1 MLIKRFLQV
10 PNKSMKEASHSLFN
24 YLSYRDFLR
33 DFYTNQ
39 KSHSP
44 WYSYRVFAQQAGLA
58 SPNYLKLVIDGQ
70 RRITDKTL
78 DAFIKGLKLDIL
90 ESNYFKTLVLYNN
103 NKNDKTKNKY
113 LDELLALKRSAT
125 KAAELRRDRYDILG
139 RWHHWIIREMVL
151 LKDFSPDPQTLSKR
165 LNYRITPEEAEYSIA
180 LLERLEFLEKS
191 TEGTYRLREP
201 VISTTDEIS
210 SKVIRDL
217 HAQFMQLAF
226 DALTKLPVEKRVVQG
241 VSIALPKNQIDSVK
255 EKIKNLCKDI
265 SEMFAENYQNDQVFH
280 LVINFF
286 PLTNDGENP

>member
-1 MLIKRFLQV
+1 MK
-10 PNKSMKEASHSLFN
+10 KEALSLFECLN
-24 YLSYRDFLR
+24 YRDFLK
-33 DFYTNQ
+33 DFYMRH
-39 KSHSP
+39 KSRSP
-44 WYSYRVFAQQAGLA
+44 WYSYRVFAQQAGLL

-78 DAFIKGLKLDIL
+78 DAFIKGLKLNTL
-90 ESNYFKTLVLYNN
+90 ESHYFKTLVLYNN
-103 NKNDKTKNKY
+103 NEDNAAKNKHF
-113 LDELLALKRSAT
+113 DELLAIKRSAT
-125 KAAELRRDRYDILG
+125 RAAELRKDRYDILS

-151 LKDFSPDPQTLSKR
+151 LKDFSPDPHALSKR
-165 LNYRITPEEAEYSIA
+165 LNYRITPEEAQHSIA
-180 LLERLEFLEKS
+180 LLERLEFLEKGP
-191 TEGTYRLREP
+191 EGTYRLREP

-217 HAQFMQLAF
+217 HSQFMNLAF
-226 DALTKLPVEKRVVQG
+226 DALSKLPVEKRVVQG
-241 VSIALPKNQIDSVK
+241 VSIALPKSQIDIVK